1 MSDAATT
8 LLGYVKDLLEELER
22 LQGEADAARDEERR
36 IRTKLG
42 EAELA
47 IVKRRAE
54 LVRPDRSRVLAEA
67 ALAGAPTPPEP
78 QDPPGPLVA
87 ELEATA
93 RGLKQLQAEAVKR
106 REDRA
111 ADVRAALSRLFP
123 VAAER
128 AAVDYAKHAKAL
140 ATLHA
145 AIGAAQEGA
154 QSVPGRTPWEGV
166 FVGGDWTRLF
176 VPISEQLEALRPYVR
191 PHANVQV
198 LAGGSIEECSNAAR
212 LAFERVRAE
221 ITRRLGRWPHDK
233 GL

>member
-1 MSDAATT
+1 MSDAADT
-8 LLGYVKDLLEELER
+8 LLGYVPELLAEIER
-22 LQGEADAARDEERR
+22 LQGEADAARDDERR
-36 IRTKLG
+36 IRTKID

-47 IVKRRAE
+47 IMKRRAE

-67 ALAGAPTPPEP
+67 ALAGAAPPPEP
-78 QDPPGPLVA
+78 QDPPGAPIA

-106 REDRA
+106 REDRV
-111 ADVRAALSRLFP
+111 ADVRAALCRLFP
-123 VAAER
+123 LAAER
-128 AAVDYAKHAKAL
+128 AAVDYAKHAKAV
-140 ATLHA
+140 ANLHA

-154 QSVPGRTPWEGV
+154 QAVPGRTPWEGV
-166 FVGGDWTRLF
+166 FVGGDWSRLF

-198 LAGGSIEECSNAAR
+198 LAGGSVEECGNAAR
-212 LAFERVRAE
+212 QAFERVKAE